1 MNNTIYIVTKNHTSN
16 YPNPIKLTKGQTVSI
31 GERYTGN
38 ENWYNW
44 IYCYTIDSKLEG
56 WVPEQIIEAPG
67 KVLED
72 YIAKELNV
80 EIGELLFKQKDLNGW
95 CWAKKLNSSN
105 EGWVPNE
112 NVKLYKQD

>member
-1 MNNTIYIVTKNHTSN
+1 MSNIIYIVTKNHTSN
-16 YPNPIKLTKGQTVSI
+16 YPNPIKLTKGQTVDI
-31 GERYTGN
+31 GERYAGY
-38 ENWYNW
+38 ENWNNW
-44 IYCYTIDSKLEG
+44 VYCYTVDLQLGG
-56 WVPEQIIEAPG
+56 WVPEQIIDPRG

-80 EIGELLFKQKDLNGW
+80 EIGELLLKRKDLNGW
-95 CWAKKLNSSN
+95 FWAKKLNSSI